1 MKFRT
6 TFFLFV
12 AVILLGGF
20 IWLVDQRSESTRER
34 EEQARKAMKIV
45 ADRISYLQVE
55 TTNVLVECAKEHGK
69 WMLVQ
74 PVRDRADSAAIDR
87 VLSGLQNLPRGEV
100 ITAAERKRRNLHL
113 SDYGFDQPRAKITLG
128 DNLWRR
134 TILVG
139 RTALLGSS
147 VYMKNESLDDI
158 IATDTNLLQ
167 FIPQAAAD
175 LRDRVIFRGGL
186 EQVQR
191 LDVHSGGG
199 FFQIAK
205 GEQGQWALQQPISAR
220 ASPMVV
226 QEILAKLFDLRV
238 EQFVA
243 ESRSDLIAYGLD
255 DAGVKVCVSSGGR
268 EGETELWL
276 GSLVNTNKDLVY
288 ARVKGSDSICAVRA
302 TILGRLAL
310 KAEEL
315 RDRRLM
321 TLSVYDI
328 SYFRAEE
335 GEHTV
340 ELRKDVETWNV
351 VEPKP
356 WKADP
361 QRIQDLL
368 TAWVGA
374 SIVAFVDNGGT
385 NLSALGLAPPART
398 LKFARRAPPA
408 SGEEAHPVSAG
419 DEVTV
424 RISGAKRD
432 VGRIL
437 VKVEQENAPYEILSD
452 TLNTVSM
459 DPLFYRD
466 REVLTLN
473 SDDVIKITLSQNDR
487 QRSAARGPSGEFQL
501 VGSTDEKI
509 DPEVIRD
516 LLMTASHVV
525 VSEFVADT
533 PEKLSDYGLDKP
545 QAVLALGLKGEAGLG
560 KAILFGADAGNKGVY
575 AMLRGQDVV
584 FVLENSVKE
593 KLLRQLIMAPS
604 QSRETPADVSTNKPA
619 AE

>member
-6 TFFLFV
+6 TLILFV

-20 IWLVDQRSESTRER
+20 IWFVEQRSESTRER
-34 EEQARKAMKIV
+34 KEQARKAMRIV
-45 ADRISYLQVE
+45 ADRISYLRVE
-55 TTNVLVECAKEHGK
+55 STNVVVECAAEDGK

-87 VLSGLQNLPRGEV
+87 MLSGLQNLPRGEV
-100 ITAAERKRRNLHL
+100 ITASERKSRNLQL
-113 SDYGFDQPRAKITLG
+113 SDYGFEMPRAKITLG
-128 DNLWRR
+128 DNLRRR

-139 RTALLGSS
+139 RTALLGES
-147 VYMKNESLDDI
+147 VYIKDESLDDI

-167 FIPQAAAD
+167 LIPQAAAD
-175 LRDRVIFRGGL
+175 LRDRVIFHGAP
-186 EQVQR
+186 EQVRR

-226 QEILAKLFDLRV
+226 QEMLAELFDLRV
-238 EQFVA
+238 EQFIA
-243 ESRSDLIAYGLD
+243 ESRSDLVAYGLD
-255 DAGVKVCVSSGGR
+255 DAGVKVSVSSGGR

-276 GSLVNTNKDLVY
+276 GSLVKTNKDLVY
-288 ARVKGSDSICAVRA
+288 GRVKGSDSIYAVR
-302 TILGRLAL
+302 TNILGRLAM
-310 KAEEL
+310 KVEDL

-321 TLSVYDI
+321 TLSIYDI

-335 GEHTV
+335 GEHIV
-340 ELRKDVETWNV
+340 ELRKDGETWHM

-356 WKADP
+356 WKVDS
-361 QRIQDLL
+361 QRMRDLL

-374 SIVAFVDNGGT
+374 SIVAYVDDAGT
-385 NLSALGLAPPART
+385 NLSALGLAPTTRT

-408 SGEEAHPVSAG
+408 SGEEAPPVSAG

-424 RISGAKRD
+424 RISSAKRD
-432 VGRIL
+432 LGRLL
-437 VKVEQENAPYEILSD
+437 VKVEQENALYEILSD

-459 DPLFYRD
+459 DPLFYRN
-466 REVLTLN
+466 REVLNLN
-473 SDDVIKITLSQNDR
+473 PDDVLEITLSQDDR
-487 QRSAARGPSGEFQL
+487 ERFVERGPSGEFQP

-516 LLMTASHVV
+516 LLMTASHLV
-525 VSEFVADT
+525 VSKFVADT

-545 QAVLALGLKGEAGLG
+545 RAVLAFGLKGEAGLG

-593 KLLRQLIMAPS
+593 KLLQDPIMAPS
-604 QSRETPADVSTNKPA
+604 QSRETPVDVSTNKPT